1 MSTILYG
8 IPNCNTV
15 KKAQDWLKEKGVDYQ
30 FHNFKKDGL
39 SAQKVDQWLEQIS
52 QEKLVNK
59 TGMTF
64 RKLTDDEKE
73 NASSAAGAKALML
86 EKTSVIKRPIVEIE
100 GKVMTLGFKEEDY
113 SEIFG

>member
-39 SAQKVDQWLEQIS
+39 SAEKVEQWLEQVP
-52 QEKLVNK
+52 QEKLINK
-59 TGMTF
+59 AGMTF
-64 RKLTDDEKE
+64 RKLSDDEKQE
-73 NASSAAGAKALML
+73 ANSAAGAKALML
-86 EKTSVIKRPIVEIE
+86 EKTSVIKRPIVEIDGE
-100 GKVMTLGFKEEDY
+100 VKTLGFKEEDY
-113 SEIFG
+113 TAIFD